1 MIGIASFTTISILAA
16 ACLAAVPL
24 KRDVGTVEQDITN
37 IASQVTALNS
47 AIEAFPTT
55 GGSLLSALAIHA
67 QATGLASALATA
79 ATDVAATTPFSDADG
94 TTIITAVEGFEPT
107 IVDALVGIVAKK
119 PAFDALPLGGVSAL
133 VAQDLAILSTDTKDF
148 ENGLIANTP
157 PDLLAQATPITST
170 IDAALATASAAYA
183 A

>member
-1 MIGIASFTTISILAA
+1 MIRIASFAILLTFVT
-16 ACLAAVPL
+16 ACLAAIPM

-37 IASQVTALNS
+37 IASQVTALDS
-47 AIEAFPTT
+47 AINAFPTA

-67 QATGLASALATA
+67 EATGLASALGTA
-79 ATDVAATTPFSDADG
+79 ATDVAATAPFSDADA
-94 TTIITAVEGFEPT
+94 TTILASVEAFEPT
-107 IVDALVGIVAKK
+107 ILDALTGIVAKK

-133 VAQDLAILSTDTKDF
+133 VAEDLVTLSTNTKDF
-148 ENGLIANTP
+148 ENALIADTP
-157 PDLLAQATPITST
+157 ANLLAQATPITST